1 VRRANPARAMEH
13 SHPLPTF
20 DAVRPWRTATLI
32 ASAIAAAELL
42 LLVVVGIA
50 MIGKPLS
57 HKAEQAA
64 AAKLAVPLPGKT
76 TQDSPIKFAKTQ
88 KPSLARAATR
98 VTVLNGNGQQ
108 GAAAAHAGQVRQ
120 YGYPVAAVGNA
131 PKADY
136 TRTMVMYRGRF
147 RPEAARLAKDL
158 GIKIVTPLDGLPV
171 GALEGAHVAVI
182 VGA

>member
-1 VRRANPARAMEH
+1 MEH
-13 SHPLPTF
+13 SHRLPTLE
-20 DAVRPWRTATLI
+20 AVRPWRTATLV

-42 LLVVVGIA
+42 LLVLVGIS

-57 HKAEQAA
+57 QKAEKAA
-64 AAKLAVPLPGKT
+64 AAKLAVPLPTKT
-76 TQDSPIKFAKTQ
+76 TQDSPIKFAKTK
-88 KPSLARAATR
+88 KPTLARAATR

-108 GAAAAHAGQVRQ
+108 GAAAAQAGRVRQ
-120 YGYPVAAVGNA
+120 YGYPVAAVTNA
-131 PKADY
+131 PTTDY

-158 GIKIVTPLDGLPV
+158 GVKIVTPLDGLSV
-171 GALEGAHVAVI
+171 GVFKGAHVAVI